1 MIDEDNYYEI
11 HFAKPIYQIAAQMYD
26 EETTKSENQL
36 KFTKKCTNLSDELS
50 QTIFTGDI
58 PRAYD
63 AINQILELDTSSYCF
78 PYETFNS
85 NWVPKLLSVFIHDH
99 PNTSLFSASLKLL
112 EILTRGKC
120 IEQLFNESFLTDLMN
135 FVYGNVDD
143 DLISSAISCIRNIIN
158 HSRNGAICGYKQ
170 MIKGLTKL
178 LEHDLKPNVL
188 ENVFY
193 CLSGYLK
200 YSDLFDEESIMNLI
214 RNLMLFFK
222 VDIQEYQ
229 VHGLYCLYL
238 ILEHWENYSDVILT
252 KDNISLLFNYIN
264 IQDYENLKITCI
276 LFLTKIFKLKNN
288 EQIKY
293 YTIQFIDC
301 NWLGNIWN
309 QTNYEI
315 HLYLYELLM
324 SLFNYNQQ
332 LLNSAISN
340 GIFDL
345 FMKELSLSKFNHR
358 KNIIQFLLSLA
369 YYNTNI
375 IHYLISKNFIA
386 ITKEFIETDCNIE
399 KPIFRFYLIYFNLII
414 SNIITNYS
422 PTEIEEINEI
432 LLEKME
438 NPKLSDYVNEL
449 QKKIAI
455 ILDQ

>member
-1 MIDEDNYYEI
+1 M
-11 HFAKPIYQIAAQMYD
+11 
-26 EETTKSENQL
+26 
-36 KFTKKCTNLSDELS
+36 
-50 QTIFTGDI
+50 G
-58 PRAYD
+58 
-63 AINQILELDTSSYCF
+63 
-78 PYETFNS
+78 
-85 NWVPKLLSVFIHDH
+85 
-99 PNTSLFSASLKLL
+99 
-112 EILTRGKC
+112 
-120 IEQLFNESFLTDLMN
+120 
-135 FVYGNVDD
+135 
-143 DLISSAISCIRNIIN
+143 
-158 HSRNGAICGYKQ
+158 
-170 MIKGLTKL
+170 
-178 LEHDLKPNVL
+178 
-188 ENVFY
+188 
-193 CLSGYLK
+193 
-200 YSDLFDEESIMNLI
+200 
-214 RNLMLFFK
+214 
-222 VDIQEYQ
+222 
-229 VHGLYCLYL
+229 
-238 ILEHWENYSDVILT
+238 
-252 KDNISLLFNYIN
+252 
-264 IQDYENLKITCI
+264 
-276 LFLTKIFKLKNN
+276 KNN